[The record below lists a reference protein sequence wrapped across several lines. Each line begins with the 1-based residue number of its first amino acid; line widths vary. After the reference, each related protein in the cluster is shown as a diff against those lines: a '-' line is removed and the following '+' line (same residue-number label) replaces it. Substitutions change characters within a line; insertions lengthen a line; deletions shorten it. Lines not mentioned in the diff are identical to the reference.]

1 MEPALNSILSPWG
14 QLGIVGS
21 IVIALGVTVY
31 LQWKHIIARSDSHLA
46 DVKAYGDKYAEV
58 LIENSKTQTALA
70 NAIERLGD
78 KIK

>member
-1 MEPALNSILSPWG
+1 MDPLTPIMGPWG

-21 IVIALGVTVY
+21 VVLALGAVCY
-31 LQWKHIIARSDSHLA
+31 LQWNHIKAITSAHLA
-46 DVKAYGDKYAEV
+46 DVKTYGEKYAEI
-58 LIENSKTQTALA
+58 LLENSKTQTALA